1 MLYLA
6 QTSKHPNF
14 TDPQRQINITE
25 VDSIFVLNLLIALP
39 ETDSS
44 PALTFLHCKISLPFK
59 I

>member
-25 VDSIFVLNLLIALP
+25 VYIFVLNLPIALL
-39 ETDSS
+39 ETGSS
-44 PALTFLHCKISLPFK
+44 SADTFTL
-59 I
+59 